1 MAASDSDDGSIGIGA
16 MIVFIA
22 FILVAAVA
30 STMIIKT
37 VEDLQQRGE
46 RTNDD
51 MQNMVTTRPVA
62 YDVIL
67 DSGDS
72 AGMTECASE
81 NGYCTFSG
89 TKTIRYV
96 SISDSSRY
104 FEGEHTGGVD
114 CTNDVFGDPHGGVL
128 KKCYILTRTSLILVW
143 SLAAGSLQTTPEDVS
158 WALLCPVNETSS
170 VLESGTMLNSN
181 MTFSDG
187 TNTTGAE
194 SNFTLSE
201 EITPGNQ
208 YRSRLDLEQ
217 CGLSEG
223 DELNLLLTVSGGG
236 TSGLVFYVEST
247 EPGAKLY

>member
-1 MAASDSDDGSIGIGA
+1 MAARDSDDGSIGIGA

-46 RTNDD
+46 KTNDD

-62 YDVIL
+62 YGVIL
-67 DSGDS
+67 NSAES

-89 TKTIRYV
+89 TRTIRYV
-96 SISDSSRY
+96 SMTDSSK
-104 FEGEHTGGVD
+104 FSDQEHTDGVD
-114 CTNDVFGDPHGGVL
+114 CRNNVFGDPHVGTL
-128 KKCYILTRTSLILVW
+128 KKCFIVTRSSLILVW
-143 SLAAGSLQTTPEDVS
+143 SLAPGSLQTTPEDVS
-158 WALLCPVNETSS
+158 WALMCPLNETSS
-170 VLESGTMLNSN
+170 VLEAEKMLHSN

-208 YRSRLDLEQ
+208 YRSRLDLNQ
-217 CGLSEG
+217 CGLNEG
-223 DELNLLLTVSGGG
+223 DELNLLLTVRGGG
-236 TSGLVFYVEST
+236 SSGLVFYVEST